1 MPLLL
6 LAGCNSNSGLPEPGS
21 AKYRDLVHAFNVGLA
36 GLQSGE
42 DVRAKENLTLA
53 TQIAP
58 GEPASWANLGILA
71 TRQQELEAAYTDLEK
86 ARSLAPDNSR
96 IEQLLGD
103 LESRRGKLP
112 EALAHLT
119 RAVQLDKTNVKA
131 LYLLGEQ
138 TERQGTGNSDGAA
151 LETFQRVLELRPD
164 NPAVL
169 LEVARLAAKTGS
181 ADMLKNAVTRLQRQS
196 ASWPDEAKQQMQALD
211 AAAGGNSRTA
221 ALQVAFLRNV
231 LLRAPEYRR
240 ASQIVKTPAVFVG
253 EPFLRFIKLQR

>member
-1 MPLLL
+1 MSLLL
-6 LAGCNSNSGLPEPGS
+6 LAGCSSNSGLPEPGS

-42 DVRAKENLTLA
+42 DVRAKKDLTLA

-71 TRQQELEAAYTDLEK
+71 TRQQELDTAYADLEK
-86 ARSLAPDNSR
+86 ARTLAPGNSR

-112 EALAHLT
+112 EALDHLK

-131 LYLLGEQ
+131 LYLLAEQ
-138 TERQGTGNSDGAA
+138 TERQGTSTSDSEA
-151 LETFQRVLELRPD
+151 LAIFQRVLALRP
-164 NPAVL
+164 NSPAVL

-181 ADMLKNAVTRLQRQS
+181 TDVLKKTVAQLQAQS
-196 ASWPDEAKQQMQALD
+196 SSWPDEAKQQMQALE
-211 AAAGGNSRTA
+211 SRC
-221 ALQVAFLRNV
+221 V
-231 LLRAPEYRR
+231 RR
-240 ASQIVKTPAVFVG
+240 QFARSGVTGRLP
-253 EPFLRFIKLQR
+253 